1 MLWSSAAV
9 RGSAQMYLKTLV
21 LVSGVAMAGIG
32 SNIMRDGGHQ
42 AYSKRRWINR
52 LMAMTLDLVGGS
64 S

>member
-1 MLWSSAAV
+1 MHWWSAAV
-9 RGSAQMYLKTLV
+9 PGSAQMYLKTLV
-21 LVSGVAMAGIG
+21 LVLGLAMAGIG

-52 LMAMTLDLVGGS
+52 LIAMTLDLVGGS